1 MMWLDLAGAVIDKL
15 AYNKTR
21 PDHKIESRKAVNG
34 KKT

>member
-1 MMWLDLAGAVIDKL
+1 MGLDLAGAVIDKL

-21 PDHKIESRKAVNG
+21 PDHKIENRKAVNG